1 MEPGRADCGFIRMVE
16 HLMYAAIG
24 FLLAALLAIM
34 VMPLVHRRAVRLTM
48 ARLQSALP
56 QSVAEIQA
64 DKDLLRA
71 EFAMGMR
78 RLELALEEA
87 RNKCARQMIEL
98 GKRNDAINKLKEQRE
113 ALKVEIITL
122 RAQLKAAASRPAPRS
137 TSQTNVSVVRQWG
150 ADGILR

>member
-1 MEPGRADCGFIRMVE
+1 
-16 HLMYAAIG
+16 
-24 FLLAALLAIM
+24 
-34 VMPLVHRRAVRLTM
+34 M